1 MANLDRYRMGV
12 AYKGFHGLSE
22 MGFKKR
28 EVRLDDVFPTA
39 DEVVLALAGYFWK
52 VDGAAAVIYEVPDLR
67 FEVVAEGG
75 VLDLALANPNGDYTA
90 VIIDVL
96 ARDNEEARM
105 MAEDI
110 ETAMGLVKAKLR
122 DALRVTEIS
131 EDECIERLRDSMKL
145 LANQLRR

>member
-12 AYKGFHGLSE
+12 AYKGLHGLSA

-28 EVRLDDVFPTA
+28 EVHLEDVFPTA
-39 DEVVLALAGYFWK
+39 DEVVLAMAGYFWK
-52 VDGAAAVIYEVPDLR
+52 VDEAAAVIYEVPDLR

-75 VLDLALANPNGDYTA
+75 VLELALANPSGDYTA

-145 LANQLRR
+145 LASQLRR

>member
-12 AYKGFHGLSE
+12 AYKGLHGLSE

-52 VDGAAAVIYEVPDLR
+52 VDEAAAVICEVPDLR

-75 VLDLALANPNGDYTA
+75 VLELALANPSGDYTA

-96 ARDNEEARM
+96 ALDGEEARM
-105 MAEDI
+105 MAEDV
-110 ETAMGLVKAKLR
+110 ETAVGFVKAKLR

-131 EDECIERLRDSMKL
+131 EDDCIERLRDSMKL
-145 LANQLRR
+145 LANELRR